1 MKRLKILKNV
11 LHYTKADKI
20 LWSYIVFVLLDAL
33 VIWLAEPTIS
43 TYRDS
48 LWYCCVTISTAG
60 FGDFVATVSISRIA
74 TVLLMIYS
82 VLVIAI
88 VTGVVVNY
96 YNQLISIKQKET
108 VAALINKLE
117 RLPELSKEELQEMAD
132 NAARIH
138 KNHMEAKNE

>member
-1 MKRLKILKNV
+1 MKRLRILKNV

-48 LWYCCVTISTAG
+48 LWYCCATISTAG
-60 FGDFVATVSISRIA
+60 FGEFVSTVPISRIA

-82 VLVIAI
+82 VLVIAV
-88 VTGVVVNY
+88 VTGVVVNF
-96 YNQLISIKQKET
+96 YNQLISIKQNDT
-108 VAALINKLE
+108 VASFVHKLE
-117 RLPELSKEELQEMAD
+117 RLPEMSKEELQEIS
-132 NAARIH
+132 NNVS
-138 KNHMEAKNE
+138 KFNPK